1 VAKKQGMIEKK
12 VIKKEISSFYNLI
25 KDIYP
30 VKKIILYGSY
40 AKGKATHNSDIDVA
54 VVVDMPDH
62 LKRVE
67 ITASLFHYA
76 GMVDSNIE
84 PKCIF
89 WDEYRNHNKASI
101 LSEIIKTGVEI
112 I

>member
-1 VAKKQGMIEKK
+1 MAKRKNLIDKK
-12 VIKKEISSFYNLI
+12 ISLFYKII

-30 VKKIILYGSY
+30 IKKVILYDSY
-40 AKGKATHNSDIDVA
+40 AKGKETRNSDIDVA
-54 VVVDMPDH
+54 VVVDVPDH

-89 WDEYRNHNKASI
+89 WDEYCNHDKASI
-101 LSEIIKTGVEI
+101 LAEIIKTGIEVA
-112 I
+112 